1 MRKNMTQENFLE
13 QIQNNCSDIL
23 YISTKHMLQ
32 KLATKNIVFNEEE
45 NKKFFANYK
54 NYHLYLN
61 DFAGI
66 IYGKYASSINA
77 LYIEMCHFLAIEIDN
92 EYTLEHAIIKLE
104 KQTPQVLMQLTDTD
118 IQEQTIVYFD
128 EKLLEILSSIY
139 YNTNRDKYNVRVKN
153 LQNNILLVKNALQIS

>member
-1 MRKNMTQENFLE
+1 
-13 QIQNNCSDIL
+13 
-23 YISTKHMLQ
+23 MLQ